1 MPKSKE
7 QFEQIR
13 KEREKTILKSALNL
27 FVMKGYDA
35 VNLDEV
41 TKDANCSHGL
51 LYHYFKDKE
60 ALYQGVIEQIVYP
73 SCKEMISNVNFDQKA
88 KFVIHDLLDTVL
100 KVLKSP
106 NEEKIKE
113 LYLLLNIHLQKSLK
127 VVKKNEEGHTFIFS
141 TMENLIQRGKDEG
154 DFNDFTTIE
163 LTISVLSLIKGI
175 AFNRIHIG
183 YKKFVCPHSEV
194 IMEMLLK

>member
-13 KEREKTILKSALNL
+13 NERKETILRSALNL

-51 LYHYFKDKE
+51 LYHYFKSKE
-60 ALYQGVIEQIVYP
+60 ELYQGVIEQIVYP
-73 SCKEMISNVNFDQKA
+73 SCKAMVEGINFDQKA
-88 KFVIHDLLDTVL
+88 KFVIHDLLDTVI

-106 NEEKIKE
+106 DEEKVKE
-113 LYLLLNIHLQKSLK
+113 LYLLINIHLQKNLR
-127 VVKKNEEGHTFIFS
+127 VVKKNEQGHTFIYS
-141 TMENLIQRGKDEG
+141 TIEDLINRGKMEG
-154 DFNDFTTIE
+154 DFNDYSSVE
-163 LTISVLSLIKGI
+163 LAISILSLIKGI
-175 AFNRIHIG
+175 AFNRVHIG

-194 IMEMLLK
+194 IMGMLLK

>member
-13 KEREKTILKSALNL
+13 NERKDTILRSALNL
-27 FVMKGYDA
+27 FVLKGYDA

-41 TKDANCSHGL
+41 TKDAHCSHGL
-51 LYHYFKDKE
+51 LYHYYKSKE
-60 ALYQGVIEQIVYP
+60 ELYQGVIEHIVYP
-73 SCKEMISNVNFDQKA
+73 SCKKMVECVNFDQKA

-106 NEEKIKE
+106 NDEKAKE

-127 VVKKNEEGHTFIFS
+127 VVKKNEQGHTFIYS
-141 TMENLIQRGKDEG
+141 TIEDLINRGKLEG
-154 DFNDFTTIE
+154 DFNDYSSAE
-163 LTISVLSLIKGI
+163 LCISILSLIKGI
-175 AFNRIHIG
+175 AFTRIHIG

-194 IMEMLLK
+194 IMEMLLR

>member
-13 KEREKTILKSALNL
+13 NERKDTILRSALNL
-27 FVMKGYDA
+27 FVLKGYDA

-41 TKDANCSHGL
+41 TKDAHCSHGL
-51 LYHYFKDKE
+51 LYHYYKSKE
-60 ALYQGVIEQIVYP
+60 ELYQGVIEHIVYP
-73 SCKEMISNVNFDQKA
+73 SCKTMVECINFDQKA
-88 KFVIHDLLDTVL
+88 MFVIHDLLDTVL

-106 NEEKIKE
+106 NDEKAKE

-127 VVKKNEEGHTFIFS
+127 VVKKNEQGHTFIYS
-141 TMENLIQRGKDEG
+141 TIEDLINRGKLEG
-154 DFNDFTTIE
+154 DFNDYSSAE
-163 LTISVLSLIKGI
+163 LSISILSLIKGI

-194 IMEMLLK
+194 IMEMLLR